1 VRIDRRVQTTAAPG
15 RSRGSA
21 LWTVKK
27 APFELTATVSSKVQD
42 AARVVA
48 QTTRATWDHA
58 RSKRSRFI
66 TLFQAATK
74 SRTNFSC
81 ASELP

>member
-1 VRIDRRVQTTAAPG
+1 MTTDAP
-15 RSRGSA
+15 SRANA
-21 LWTVKK
+21 LATARPMPLFPPVI
-27 APFELTATVSSKVQD
+27 TATWPSNRVQD

-48 QTTRATWDHA
+48 QTTRAAWDHA

-66 TLFQAATK
+66 TLFQAAMK